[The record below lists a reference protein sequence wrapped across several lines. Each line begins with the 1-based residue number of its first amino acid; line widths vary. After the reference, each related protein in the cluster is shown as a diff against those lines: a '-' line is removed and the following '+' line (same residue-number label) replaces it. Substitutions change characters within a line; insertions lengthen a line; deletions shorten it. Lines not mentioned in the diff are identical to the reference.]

1 MMKIV
6 AKRMKISNE
15 LRDYLMV
22 LIKLHLRPI
31 ALAKRNITDKAVRRV
46 MFEAGELIDDLMI
59 LCES

>member
-1 MMKIV
+1 MKIV

-31 ALAKRNITDKAVRRV
+31 AK
-46 MFEAGELIDDLMI
+46 EI
-59 LCES
+59 LRTKL